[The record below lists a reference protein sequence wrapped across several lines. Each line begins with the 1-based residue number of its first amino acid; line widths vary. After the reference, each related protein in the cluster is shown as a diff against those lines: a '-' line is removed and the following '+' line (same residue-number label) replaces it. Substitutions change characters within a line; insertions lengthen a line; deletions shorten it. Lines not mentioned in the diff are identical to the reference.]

1 MNECWCYVIFY
12 SEQHRVIFFND
23 GPCEIIY
30 VCVELSPESKWN
42 DRWSTAQVC
51 HISSCTV

>member
-51 HISSCTV
+51 HIGSCTV